1 MQGPGGRTPALNSVL
16 DPPDPPLQLIAR
28 AALAEVPTP
37 AWELASATDPS
48 KESPSEGAASVE
60 LKTFKERAVPEG
72 GWGALFPRENV
83 NAGNNSEEEASV
95 GPLSA
100 LTAALEGANGVRETR
115 EAAVTRIEVHIP
127 GRGAPL
133 VLQVG
138 RTTVAAD
145 LVAAALRAHEASGEG
160 PLLGAGRPGD
170 FALRLAEAGGVP
182 DMSIPALGKW
192 QGVAAL
198 ELDAVVLCSTQGSS
212 AAERVASSKRRS
224 LATLRSLSRTRSFAR
239 PAAASDLASVS
250 EGGAD
255 AAAHPSG
262 RVVLRVRLPGGSEL
276 PRAAAAGRE
285 VAVVAPAGWT
295 LKQARERLEELHGVS
310 LRGLRF
316 CAVEGTVPLEDSV
329 AAAHSDTLGLLRLVR
344 GVGGAMSNFDV
355 FFSQFNEL
363 TASRYTEYSV
373 VKVNR
378 HGTRQARILG
388 VDRDKVYNLPPR
400 TARAEPREAGL
411 GAGTGAFLGADGGD
425 RALAAGVTKK
435 QSRLIADIQSI
446 DGVPSREAAA
456 RIAYRTRA
464 GDSCASYLFEFES
477 AEVCAE
483 LTARLRFLMSLP

>member
-1 MQGPGGRTPALNSVL
+1 MQGPGARTPALNSVL

-28 AALAEVPTP
+28 AALADIPTP
-37 AWELASATDPS
+37 AWELASTTGPS
-48 KESPSEGAASVE
+48 NESPSESAASVE

-83 NAGNNSEEEASV
+83 NAGNNSEEASL
-95 GPLSA
+95 GPRSA
-100 LTAALEGANGVRETR
+100 LSAALEGANGVREAR
-115 EAAVTRIEVHIP
+115 EAAMTRIEVHIP

-170 FALRLAEAGGVP
+170 FALRLAETGGVP
-182 DMSIPALGKW
+182 DMSIPALGKR
-192 QGVAAL
+192 QGVGAL
-198 ELDAVVLCSTQGSS
+198 DLDAVVLCSTQGSS
-212 AAERVASSKRRS
+212 AERVANSKRRS
-224 LATLRSLSRTRSFAR
+224 LATLRSQSRTRSFAR
-239 PAAASDLASVS
+239 PGTMSGLASVS
-250 EGGAD
+250 EGAAD
-255 AAAHPSG
+255 AAAPSSG

-285 VAVVAPAGWT
+285 VAVVALPGWT

-316 CAVEGTVPLEDSV
+316 CAVEGNVPLEDSV
-329 AAAHSDTLGLLRLVR
+329 AAAHPDTQGILRLVR

-388 VDRDKVYNLPPR
+388 VDRDKVYTLPPR
-400 TARAEPREAGL
+400 TARAVPREAGL
-411 GAGTGAFLGADGGD
+411 GAGAGAFLGADGGD

-435 QSRLIADIQSI
+435 QSRLIANIQSI

-456 RIAYRTRA
+456 RIVYRA
-464 GDSCASYLFEFES
+464 GDSCTSYLFEFES
-477 AEVCAE
+477 AEVSAE